1 MRYDRLGFPIP
12 VEFDPPTPGED
23 PVGPP
28 PSFGDQLPQPTRPPR
43 AGRSKRLFVTALL
56 LGLAVPVVIGP
67 AVMPAVREGVVQ
79 WSLER
84 AIHREGRGAL
94 AEAIGDVSR
103 AIRWGGVAIDA
114 DPGRKSQ
121 LLCWRAML
129 KIENRDLD
137 GAIVDAD
144 LAASIAPTSV
154 QPQRIRALAAV
165 IRSDADAALAAAQLA
180 VDLAGPT
187 DPEALNHR
195 AYIRAL
201 VGRDLE
207 PALEDIEAALEGSGG
222 SSPEFLDTRGFIYH
236 LLGRQQESI
245 DDLNLAIDGAQAER
259 RRLLLLAGHIDSGE
273 LAYRLRAADHGLAVM
288 HHHRGL
294 ACKALGLRGQAEQDF
309 AVADKKGFD
318 PARGIF

>member
-12 VEFDPPTPGED
+12 PDFDPPSGDGDPPGRA
-23 PVGPP
+23 PTQAGR
-28 PSFGDQLPQPTRPPR
+28 QPAASR
-43 AGRSKRLFVTALL
+43 AGRGKRLFLMAML
-56 LGLAVPVVIGP
+56 LGLVVPAVVGP

-79 WSLER
+79 WSLDR
-84 AIHREGRGAL
+84 AIQREGRGAVGG
-94 AEAIGDVSR
+94 AIADVSR
-103 AIRWGGVAIDA
+103 AIRWGGAAIDA
-114 DPGRKSQ
+114 DPERKSR

-129 KIENRDLD
+129 EIEDRDL
-137 GAIVDAD
+137 ASALADAD

-154 QPQRIRALAAV
+154 QPHRIRALAAV
-165 IRSDADAALAAAQLA
+165 ISGDADAALAAAQLA
-180 VDLAGPT
+180 VDLSGPT

-201 VGRDLE
+201 VGRELE
-207 PALEDIEAALEGSGG
+207 AALEDIEAALEGSGG
-222 SSPEFLDTRGFIYH
+222 SSPEFLDTRGYVLH
-236 LLGRQQESI
+236 LLGRQQEAI

-273 LAYRLRAADHGLAVM
+273 LAYRLRSADHGLAVM